1 MNWLQKTL
9 ARRWCVAALFAVAA
23 CRGGDGVD
31 DSSSA
36 IIDPPQECSPNR
48 PDCSI
53 SSDFPVQ
60 GDLNATNS
68 AGVRYSQT
76 TGSLVI
82 DRASS
87 LPDSD
92 LDGVPDD
99 ADDCPMMPGWRTPC
113 DGDPSNDGIYQVLFF
128 DPLGTPEA
136 VRTSI
141 IATTA
146 DIPAI
151 DIYFLVDATTSM
163 AGEIGVLQ
171 NEIMTV
177 ISDIE
182 ALFDDPRLGLGL
194 YREYPVDT
202 VDPVVGTLAM
212 PYSQAPYHHILDL
225 TDDTLLFEKA
235 VSTLNTVS
243 NMTEDREAGS
253 QALFAVASGQGLG
266 DFVPNRAPCAD
277 GEVGYP
283 CFRSDVMRLVL
294 NISDAEMYNGPA
306 GPPYPAFMPSRPGV
320 MDLPPVQMFPDDA
333 LFDADDA
340 VSALDLGD
348 LSAQSLTLMGM
359 SSLLSNQVNTAMAPG
374 CITGMPPDNDMDDK
388 DVVITF
394 RFDSPGVTLVDVFA
408 DNTHWP
414 GANVAL
420 FDNMVLDPLATLG
433 CDGMATG
440 NWGAVQLM
448 MPIATQ
454 QYYLVVDGQVPAGQ
468 TVEPE
473 GAFSLSIV
481 HDGDPSNPTWMT
493 VDAPV
498 DWAPVETALLAND
511 IRVAS
516 VLSPKDMMTMP
527 SDADPDAR
535 AVATATGAVTKVGGQ
550 WVGEITA
557 PDGDGLGA
565 QITITLNL
573 ILDESIYDIQ
583 VIAVEDPATPM
594 FDETDFI
601 ASLGAQDCAEGET
614 FECNAP
620 SMDRCP
626 ACEPGA
632 DIEFE
637 LRLLNDSVPQ
647 AATSQVFDFEIILWV
662 DDTIELERIPVRV
675 MVPDDATLDFN
686 DAPGANFYQNSYD
699 SIDRCTIPPERP
711 DWGDLTWTGSTPGDS
726 SIEFQIRAANTTAE
740 LDTAVPAVVIIPTD
754 TTDTTLDVGQELI
767 NDGIPNG
774 LPFLRVTAILN
785 PTSDLA
791 NTPELEGW
799 ELEFV
804 CFAAE

>member
-1 MNWLQKTL
+1 MNWLQKAV
-9 ARRWCVAALFAVAA
+9 ARRWCVAALFAVTA
-23 CRGGDGVD
+23 CRGGAGVD
-31 DSSSA
+31 DSSNA
-36 IIDPPQECSPNR
+36 IIDPPQQCAPDR
-48 PDCSI
+48 PDCST

-60 GDLNATNS
+60 GDLNASNS

-87 LPDSD
+87 LPDGD

-99 ADDCPMMPGWRTPC
+99 ADDCPGMPGWRTPC
-113 DGDPSNDGIYQVLFF
+113 DGDPNNDGIYQVLFF

-136 VRTSI
+136 VRTSV

-171 NEIMTV
+171 GEIMNVTF
-177 ISDIE
+177 DIE

-194 YREYPVDT
+194 YRDYPVET
-202 VDPVVGTLAM
+202 LMETLAM

-225 TDDTLLFEKA
+225 TDDTTLFETA

-243 NMTEDREAGS
+243 NMTNPEAGS
-253 QALFAVASGQGLG
+253 QALFSVATGQGLG
-266 DFVPNRAPCAD
+266 DFVPNRAPCPG

-283 CFRSDVMRLVL
+283 CFRPDVMRLVL
-294 NISDAEMYNGPA
+294 NITDAEMYNGPV
-306 GPPYPAFMPSRPGV
+306 GPMYDPFIPPRPGV
-320 MDLPPVQMFPDDA
+320 DSLPPVQMFPDE

-340 VSALDLGD
+340 GSALDLGD
-348 LSAQSLTLMGM
+348 LSTQSLTLMGM
-359 SSLLSNQVNTAMAPG
+359 STLLSNQVNTAIAPG
-374 CITGMPPDNDMDDK
+374 CMTGVPPDNDMDDK

-394 RFDSPGVTLVDVFA
+394 RFDSPGVTLVDAFA
-408 DNTHWP
+408 NNTHWP

-420 FDNMVLDPLATLG
+420 FDNMVLDPLTTLG

-440 NWGAVQLM
+440 NWGAIQW
-448 MPIATQ
+448 MPTTTQ

-481 HDGDPSNPTWMT
+481 HDGDPPNPTWMT
-493 VDAPV
+493 VEAPV
-498 DWAPVETALLAND
+498 DWTEVEMALRDKD

-516 VLSPKDMMTMP
+516 VVSPKDSMTMP
-527 SDADPDAR
+527 SDADADAR
-535 AVATATGAVTKVGGQ
+535 AVAMATGAVTVAGP

-557 PDGDGLGA
+557 PDGEGLGG
-565 QITITLNL
+565 QITNTLKE
-573 ILDESIYDIQ
+573 IRYDIQ
-583 VIAVEDPATPM
+583 AVAVEDPATPM
-594 FDETDFI
+594 FDETVFVD
-601 ASLGAQDCAEGET
+601 SLGPQDCAEGET
-614 FECNAP
+614 FTCNAP
-620 SMDRCP
+620 LIDRCL
-626 ACEPGA
+626 ACEKGA

-647 AATSQVFDFEIILWV
+647 AATSQLFDFEVILRV

-675 MVPDDATLDFN
+675 LVPDDATVDFN

-699 SIDRCTIPPERP
+699 SLDRCVTPPERP

-726 SIEFQIRAANTTAE
+726 TIEFQIRSANTAAE
-740 LDTAVPAVVIIPTD
+740 LDTVTPAMVVIPTD
-754 TTDTTLDVGQELI
+754 TMDTTLDIGQELI

-774 LPFLRVTAILN
+774 LPFLRVTAVLN
-785 PTSDLA
+785 PTSDLVD
-791 NTPELEGW
+791 TPELEGW
-799 ELEFV
+799 QLEFV
-804 CFAAE
+804 CFPAD